1 MAELI
6 KGIKKA
12 IDDICKEETDN
23 KIFIVG
29 HDCADFDSIAASIGL
44 STLFKEI
51 DKQPYIVINDPDV
64 TLDTGVKKIK
74 YENRFKHNIIFKE
87 QAENLI
93 SELSSIVVVDV
104 NNANRVCLNDYLE
117 KVKNVV
123 VIDHHHEDPRSIK
136 TKYSFIDSTVSSVSE
151 VVARLLCLS
160 KVSYSKEVASY
171 LLAGI
176 ILDTKRY
183 IKNTTSITHDTAKKL
198 MLKGADKD
206 YINDLFL
213 AEYSTDERIC
223 SLIYNGNTQLHTYE
237 MSLFKTSNISYT
249 FNCNNP
255 EAIYKETELAKAAD
269 KMLKYKI
276 DACFVLGYTNESAV
290 KISARSKGHVD
301 VGAIMTQIGGG
312 GNKEN
317 AGAKIFDAN
326 ILDVLVE
333 LQTAVQ
339 NILKT
344 EENTNDIVVKKIT
357 MS

>member
-1 MAELI
+1 MADLV

-12 IDDICKEETDN
+12 IEDICKEENDN
-23 KIFIVG
+23 NIFIVG

-44 STLFKEI
+44 SMLFREFG
-51 DKQPYIVINDPDV
+51 KQPYIVINDSDV
-64 TLDTGVKKIK
+64 TLDSGVKKIK

-87 QAENLI
+87 QAKPLI
-93 SELSSIVVVDV
+93 SKLSTIVVVDA
-104 NNANRVCLNDYLE
+104 NNANRICLNDYFE

-123 VIDHHHEDPRSIK
+123 VIDHHHEDARSIK
-136 TKYSFIDSTVSSVSE
+136 TEYSFIDSAVSSVSE
-151 VVARLLCLS
+151 IVARLLNLL
-160 KVSYSKEVASY
+160 KINYSKEVASY
-171 LLAGI
+171 LLSGI

-183 IKNTTSITHDTAKKL
+183 IKNTTPITHDTAKKL
-198 MLKGADKD
+198 MVKGADKD

-213 AEYSTDERIC
+213 AEYSTDEKIS

-237 MSLFKTSNISYT
+237 MSLFKASNISYT
-249 FNCNNP
+249 FNCNNLGMV
-255 EAIYKETELAKAAD
+255 YKETEIAKAAD

-276 DACFVLGYTNESAV
+276 DACFVLGYTSENAV

-301 VGAIMTQIGGG
+301 VGTIMTQVGGG

-317 AGAKIFDAN
+317 AGAKILGED

-333 LQTAVQ
+333 LQTAVE
-339 NILKT
+339 NVLKT
-344 EENTNDIVVKKIT
+344 EESTNEIVVKKIT